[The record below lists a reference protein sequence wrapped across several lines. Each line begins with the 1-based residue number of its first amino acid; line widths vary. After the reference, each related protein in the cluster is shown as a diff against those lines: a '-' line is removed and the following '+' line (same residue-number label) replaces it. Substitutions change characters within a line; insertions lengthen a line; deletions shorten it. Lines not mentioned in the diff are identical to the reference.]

1 MFERL
6 KSLLTRKP
14 TKRSVRT
21 VHAPHRVRGRYEVA
35 NNSYARG
42 IVLTLANDCVGTGPR
57 LQMLT
62 DEEPTNR
69 QVEQE
74 FLRWTEAVSLPEK
87 LRTLRIAR
95 AQDGEAFC
103 MLTANPKLDS
113 PVSGGASIRC
123 YYGNPAAADGQDP
136 PSVWDSGFK
145 GVWHLHDDLLNSV
158 TGVAATDTGTVGFSA
173 AKVGNG
179 REGDGGTGDGLTTDI
194 AGLGAG
200 AIHTLEG
207 WAVNHT
213 FSGTGYYGIF
223 GSRQWQRSVA
233 LSTTNVPNGN
243 WMLNVGSQ
251 EGVQP
256 GGGPTLGQW
265 YHCALVLDGSN
276 ARFYVNGT
284 QVGPDYAYTW
294 AGENTTPLRLLA
306 NQYANNGLDGC
317 LDEARY
323 SQVARSVEWVKF
335 EVANIVNAGNEQVW
349 GPEQLA
355 APVPWHLMLQ
365 GAV

>member
-1 MFERL
+1 
-6 KSLLTRKP
+6 
-14 TKRSVRT
+14 
-21 VHAPHRVRGRYEVA
+21 
-35 NNSYARG
+35 
-42 IVLTLANDCVGTGPR
+42 
-57 LQMLT
+57 MLGSFYKT
-62 DEEPTNR
+62 I
-69 QVEQE
+69 
-74 FLRWTEAVSLPEK
+74 AVSDENVDADLADFPLLVAIDGDAQIGAHAKADGSDLRFALPDQ
-87 LRTLRIAR
+87 TLLKYEIEQFGIAGGLATGRIWVKVPLVLA
-95 AQDGEAFC
+95 
-103 MLTANPKLDS
+103 
-113 PVSGGASIRC
+113 SGGATLRC

-265 YHCALVLDGSN
+265 YHYALVLDGSN